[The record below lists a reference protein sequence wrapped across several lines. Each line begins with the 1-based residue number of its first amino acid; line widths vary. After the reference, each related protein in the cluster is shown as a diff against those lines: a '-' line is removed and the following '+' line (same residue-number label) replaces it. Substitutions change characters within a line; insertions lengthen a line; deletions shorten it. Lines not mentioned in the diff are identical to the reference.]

1 MLFNSKGK
9 LLHYSLYGHEL
20 DIVEVVKY
28 RGVIIQSGMKFTV
41 HIHRKPLTVNQQ
53 LDIIKRALY
62 WVPTNAKLLAYKTV
76 FLSHLEY
83 AAAA

>member
-1 MLFNSKGK
+1 MLFNNKGEPPP
-9 LLHYSLYGHEL
+9 YPLYEHEL
-20 DIVEVVKY
+20 EIVEEIKY
-28 RGVIIQSGMKFTV
+28 LGVITQSGMKFTV
-41 HIHRKPLTVNQQ
+41 HIHRKLLTVNQQ